1 MKLRGGDSTPTS
13 DSGDRHNELREFV
26 SALFIDATLQES
38 FADRLVF
45 SVPQQ
50 SVPSLAN
57 CFMQLEKGIRGG
69 VRQCSNITD
78 IHYSC
83 FSFTAKIELD
93 IEEYSFSQTTLEQ
106 VFLKFA
112 HEDEVNGD

>member
-26 SALFIDATLQES
+26 SALFMDATLQES

-57 CFMQLEKGIRGG
+57 CFMQLEKGNLTLSR
-69 VRQCSNITD
+69 
-78 IHYSC
+78 YSMMIKDVKR
-83 FSFTAKIELD
+83 SI
-93 IEEYSFSQTTLEQ
+93 II
-106 VFLKFA
+106 
-112 HEDEVNGD
+112 VNVYFRSKNRAGHRRVQLQPDDSGAGFP